1 MDPQLP
7 VVRSQT
13 LCPVA
18 VPPHPALIGFVEG
31 ATRSGRLPAVAAGIW
46 QEGQGLMLATSGRRS
61 SSAKVA
67 VTDSDRWHIGS
78 ITKSMTALLL
88 MRLGNRH
95 GVTLETPLADLVSLP
110 LHETLK
116 PVTLRLLLAHRAGL
130 RANPSAAQVFPKHGP
145 VTHGAAHGPE
155 RDAMIAPFLLTPV
168 KPGRHSYSNIG
179 YMLAGHIAERL
190 GADNY
195 EALMRAEIA
204 APLGLAS
211 FGFGPP
217 RGAGPLDEP
226 LGHRSILG
234 FFRRPVPCDSIRA
247 DLAAC
252 YAPAGLVHLSL
263 RDLLGYGATVM
274 RLARGEDGIVSGADF
289 ADLTRIPGDD
299 YAGGWVKRVA
309 EPWSNG
315 HFLWHNG
322 SNQRWYADLT
332 ILPGKGRV
340 LAFATN
346 VFGLPGFGAAMRWR
360 GIAAVRDEVTFQPA
374 SGASSKR
381 SEQRRV
387 Q

>member
-13 LCPVA
+13 LRPLA

-46 QEGQGLMLATSGRRS
+46 QEGQGPMLATRGRRS
-61 SSAKVA
+61 ASAKVA

-88 MRLGNRH
+88 MRLGSRQ
-95 GVTLETPLADLVSLP
+95 GVTLETPLADLVGLP

-130 RANPSAAQVFPKHGP
+130 TSNPPTAQAFPRHGP

-155 RDAMIAPFLLTPV
+155 RDAMIAPFLLKPV
-168 KPGRHSYSNIG
+168 KPGKHSYSNIG

-190 GADNY
+190 GANSY

-217 RGAGPLDEP
+217 RGQGPLDEP

-252 YAPAGLVHLSL
+252 LAPAGLVHLSMG
-263 RDLLGYGATVM
+263 DLLSYGAAVL
-274 RLARGEDGIVSGADF
+274 RLARGEDGIISAASF
-289 ADLTRIPGDD
+289 ADLTRSPDD
-299 YAGGWVKRVA
+299 YAGGWVKGE

-315 HFLWHNG
+315 PFLGHNG

-360 GIAAVRDEVTFQPA
+360 GIAAVRDEVTSQPA
-374 SGASSKR
+374 SGASSER
-381 SEQRRV
+381 SEQRRMP
-387 Q
+387 